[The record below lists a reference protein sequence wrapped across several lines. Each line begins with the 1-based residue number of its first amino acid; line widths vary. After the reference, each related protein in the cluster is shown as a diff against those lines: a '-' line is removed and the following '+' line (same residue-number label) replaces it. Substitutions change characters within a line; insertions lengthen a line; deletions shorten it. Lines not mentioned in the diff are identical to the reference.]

1 MRSMRKNYFLK
12 NILAVSIVSTLTACG
27 GSDNNNPPADPPADP
42 PANTVSLTGSVSAVN
57 GQVAFHQPAFSEK
70 MLAMIVGKSSQAGV
84 EGESPVG
91 AGITIELVEVDA
103 SGNQVG
109 DVIASGVT
117 DSSGNYLI
125 EAPEG
130 FIPGPQYVLRAVAGS
145 VSLEARV
152 DSLTP
157 DVNSISDVASNVIS
171 GNAMDLTAL
180 TVEEIEEITAAVSDV
195 IEDTSVSA
203 TGVEDYRTAVVTA
216 TAEDESVSN
225 VISST
230 TAGGEICG
238 TVTDSNGV
246 PLENIRMIVRDFG
259 NWVTR
264 AKAKTD
270 ASGNYCMNAP
280 VAGDADQYI
289 SGRTHSGEY
298 ILGALNYTDTSYA
311 ASQWW
316 TATSSTTDG
325 SGGANSQFKAEKVS
339 VADTTTVTK
348 DFVLDKNGA
357 RIEGTVMGDSNADSV
372 GDIAM
377 EGMSVLIR
385 NYDTF
390 KPLAGAR
397 VKADGS
403 YRINV
408 KAADYL
414 LSYRNK
420 SRRPFAS
427 EIYRQGTD
435 GVVNRNMASRESVI
449 ANQSNVYDV
458 VLDPGV
464 VISGEVLDNLGTAV
478 AGQVVYINNLDGGRL
493 EAMRTNKNGRFRL
506 WVNPRLSLA
515 GAPYIIRTR
524 GQQLNADTNGIDDLT
539 ATSFKLSQGSGLTF
553 DAQTRKVSGRLMS
566 AGASPVP
573 VGSAVIF
580 LTGSNGNFSVSAGD
594 GTFELYTAT
603 PAANHVL
610 SLRMDND
617 ANYGSGVLNGT
628 SIQAI
633 ARASGTPI
641 DTTSA
646 DVGLGDITMPTLG
659 EGAGVGYLVGQSGAG
674 STAVTIRM
682 GGTNN
687 SWDMVSTRSRGD
699 GSYNVT
705 VPAATYNRIRSKLSA
720 GVHNNGVNCDGITVN
735 NAATTTIDYT
745 INGCTVY

>member
-1 MRSMRKNYFLK
+1 MKKISSKKTL
-12 NILAVSIVSTLTACG
+12 LALSVVSLLGACS
-27 GSDNNNPPADPPADP
+27 SDDEAANPPADPPA
-42 PANTVSLTGSVSAVN
+42 ATVDLSGSVSAVN
-57 GQVAFHQPAFSEK
+57 GQVAFHQPDFSEK
-70 MLAMIVGKSSQAGV
+70 MLAMILGKSSQAGV
-84 EGESPVG
+84 DGESPVG
-91 AGITIELVEVDA
+91 AGITIELIEVDA
-103 SGNQVG
+103 SGTQVD

-117 DSSGNYLI
+117 DSAGNYLI

-130 FIPGPQYVLRAVAGS
+130 FTPGPQYVVRATASS

-157 DVNSISDVASNVIS
+157 SVDSISDVASHVIS

-180 TVEEIEEITAAVSDV
+180 TLDEVEEIQAAVSDV
-195 IEDTSVSA
+195 VEDTSASSA
-203 TGVEDYRTAVVTA
+203 GVADFRSDIVTA
-216 TAEDESVSN
+216 TAENESVSN
-225 VISST
+225 VILST
-230 TAGGEICG
+230 TAAGQICG
-238 TVTDSNGV
+238 TVTDSDGT

-264 AKAKTD
+264 AKTKTD

-289 SGRTHSGEY
+289 SGRTHTGEY
-298 ILGALNYTDTSYA
+298 ILGALNYTDTSFA

-316 TATSSTTDG
+316 TANSDTANG

-357 RIEGTVMGDSNADSV
+357 RVEGTVMGDSDGDTV

-385 NYDTF
+385 NYETF

-414 LSYRNK
+414 ISFRNK
-420 SRRPFAS
+420 TRRPFAS
-427 EIYRQGTD
+427 EVYRDGTD
-435 GVVNRNMASRESVI
+435 GVVNRNMASRESVL
-449 ANQSNVYDV
+449 ANQSNVYNA

-464 VISGEVLDNLGTAV
+464 VVSGEVLDNAGTAV
-478 AGQVVYINNLDGGRL
+478 AGQVVFINNFDGGRI

-506 WVNPRLSLA
+506 WVNPRIGLDH
-515 GAPYIIRTR
+515 APASGTYLIRAR
-524 GQQLNADTNGIDDLT
+524 GQQINADTNGVDDLT
-539 ATSFKLSQGSGLTF
+539 ATSFSLSNGSGLTF
-553 DAQTRKVSGRLMS
+553 NAQTVKVSGRLMS
-566 AGASPVP
+566 AGTSPVP

-580 LTGSNGNFSVSAGD
+580 LTSSNSNFSVSAGD
-594 GTFELYTAT
+594 GTFELYTSA
-603 PAANHVL
+603 PANNHKL
-610 SLRMDND
+610 SLRMDNEP
-617 ANYGSGVLNGT
+617 NYGSGVYSGS

-641 DTTSA
+641 DTTSG
-646 DVGLGDITMPTLG
+646 DVVLGDITMPTLG
-659 EGAGVGYLVGQSGAG
+659 EGDGVGYLIGQSGAG
-674 STAVTIRM
+674 STAVTIRI
-682 GGTNN
+682 GGINN
-687 SWDMVSTRSRGD
+687 SFDMVSTRSRGD

-705 VPAATYNRIRSKLSA
+705 VPATTYDRVRSKLSG
-720 GVHNNGVNCDGITVN
+720 GVNNNGVNCNSITVN
-735 NAATTTIDYT
+735 NGATTTVDYT
-745 INGCTVY
+745 TSGCTIN